1 MPSAIRGPGGSEI
14 AESTSLLTPF
24 QAKDILIGAHKPIAT
39 FHLLDQSRND
49 RLAVEF
55 DPLRPLNPLND
66 IRDVERLSGAAEYVM
81 HHLNLRRTFSGSPG
95 LRRPGAQALD
105 SLELSFERN
114 LDCVQYSGLDF
125 IFFHGGI
132 LPLTAVRAV
141 ILTERAYHNRSTSVN
156 KINDLR
162 TENVQTPVP
171 QRGRD
176 VCRRRISGFACP
188 SGAVCSRNS
197 NAGLEHQPVRRRL
210 LFTCYNPG
218 DVHPAWALH
227 TR

>member
-1 MPSAIRGPGGSEI
+1 
-14 AESTSLLTPF
+14 
-24 QAKDILIGAHKPIAT
+24 
-39 FHLLDQSRND
+39 LLDQSRND

-81 HHLNLRRTFSGSPG
+81 HRLNLRRTFSGSPG

-105 SLELSFERN
+105 SLELSFDRN

-125 IFFHGGI
+125 IFFHDGI

-162 TENVQTPVP
+162 TENVQTP
-171 QRGRD
+171 D
-176 VCRRRISGFACP
+176 CGFTPAALQTL
-188 SGAVCSRNS
+188 SHLFDTH
-197 NAGLEHQPVRRRL
+197 GL
-210 LFTCYNPG
+210 
-218 DVHPAWALH
+218 W
-227 TR
+227 